1 MSPPEAM
8 AAARAA
14 GVQIAID
21 GADLVLEAS
30 GPPPDAILDLLTRYK
45 LGIVALL
52 QSGRDGWPAQ
62 IEPVDADAIEE
73 RAGLA
78 ADRVPARY
86 LDTWARLQCQ
96 LPSYAPVDTWQRAI
110 EDRGR
115 FLDLWGTDAAAM
127 RWTAGEL
134 FDVPRHGRP
143 GGLVWQLKGER
154 VGTLGEVRARL
165 THGRM
170 IKRQVRT

>member
-1 MSPPEAM
+1 MTASLSKKAIGESHRPRGKCCVSWQAE
-8 AAARAA
+8 AARHA
-14 GVQIAID
+14 VIPVPLDTD
-21 GADLVLEAS
+21 G
-30 GPPPDAILDLLTRYK
+30 IK
-45 LGIVALL
+45 
-52 QSGRDGWPAQ
+52 
-62 IEPVDADAIEE
+62 E

-96 LPSYAPVDTWQRAI
+96 RPSYAPVDTWKRDI
-110 EDRGR
+110 EDGGR

-134 FDVPRHGRP
+134 FDVPRDGRP

-154 VGTLGEVRARL
+154 VGTLGEDGARL